1 MAFYKYFWDLANSTE
16 YTDHTVGAF
25 DNNTESGGGDFKWVL
40 NANNTLVNNIPG
52 IRIKPTSTTN
62 GYWVRVTEGP
72 VSVNWFGP
80 QNTVSA
86 PYTFVQL
93 GVSQNTLNNR
103 YGPGVVNTTDTY
115 DTAAIKA
122 AMNYMSIVDGE
133 NCLMFEPKQYWVTQ
147 SIQLPADNPSLT
159 SLPTIGG
166 QGKFIIDGN
175 GCTVTTY
182 GPAVPFDVFVRVP
195 ANQTVADNT
204 YIKYGFVFKNFGA
217 TSWGASYIGS
227 GNSFLYL
234 AASNDVVVDNLNLVN
249 YDIGVRLEY
258 CPNTSVTNVNTSNV
272 SAYSVYIKEGTWLG
286 ATLTNACSNNVYV
299 RNLHVKDTNGQTAG
313 LAMAG
318 CNNAVISQFHLDG
331 VGTPSYGIHWDS
343 LDNGQAMT
351 VRILDSYFTN
361 GTSSGAIYIKAQDG
375 GLVNIDG
382 IYNEAVQTVVSTEMY
397 SGTAYVYVSNSA
409 VWPAGS
415 KLSNIG
421 TPEWEFKAVNF
432 GPGITTVADI
442 INPANN
448 LWVTTGGAVIPSS
461 GNVNNMPAGAPP
473 CFCTLQNVIDN
484 DHDLVNGNAKIGT
497 NAGEA
502 MVGAPT
508 NVVAIGTD
516 AAYLNGGNH
525 VYALGNSAAYNNTG
539 DNVVAIGY
547 GSAKDNTGD
556 NCYGLGD
563 DSINDNDGDNV
574 IGIGEHAAYLNTGDY
589 TIAIGQD
596 SANNNTGANTT
607 AIGFEAARDN
617 TGVNIVAIGQQ
628 SCHTNTGFGVTAVG
642 HNSGFQNTG
651 NDVAGIGF
659 GAASQNTG
667 SIVTALGSSSA
678 FSNTGQRVVALGS
691 YAAQNNTGDFVVGI
705 NEGAASQN
713 TGTHVFAAGYGA
725 ALQNIGNNV
734 IGIGFDAAN
743 QNTGSNVI
751 ALGNNAADGNTAQYV
766 IALGNS
772 AGVGNTVGNT
782 TVIANDYLQSFVN
795 FAAATVVYN
804 PLSVPPGTYLYHD
817 QATNSI
823 GAVRVP

>member
-1 MAFYKYFWDLANSTE
+1 MAFYKYFWDLANSTD

-52 IRIKPTSTTN
+52 VRIKPTSTTN
-62 GYWVRVTEGP
+62 GYWVRVSEGP
-72 VSVNWFGP
+72 VSVSWFGP

-103 YGPGVVNTTDTY
+103 YGAGVVNTTDTY

-195 ANQTVADNT
+195 ANQTVADST

-343 LDNGQAMT
+343 LNNGQAVT

-361 GTSSGAIYIKAQDG
+361 GTSTAAIYVKAQDG

-382 IYNEAVQTVVSTEMY
+382 MYNEAVQTVVSTEMY
-397 SGTAYVYVSNSA
+397 SGTADVYFSNSA
-409 VWPAGS
+409 AWPAGS
-415 KLSNIG
+415 KLSNVG
-421 TPEWEFKAVNF
+421 TAKWDFKAVNF
-432 GPGITTVADI
+432 GPGITTPADI
-442 INPANN
+442 VDPLNN
-448 LWVTTGGAVIPSS
+448 LWVTAGPPTIPS
-461 GNVNNMPAGAPP
+461 VNDVINQPAGSSVQLS
-473 CFCTLQNVIDN
+473 LQQVLDYN
-484 DHDLVNGNAKIGT
+484 HDL
-497 NAGEA
+497 
-502 MVGAPT
+502 
-508 NVVAIGTD
+508 
-516 AAYLNGGNH
+516 LNGILFMGTG
-525 VYALGNSAAYNNTG
+525 AGDNNTG
-539 DNVVAIGY
+539 TFVIGL
-547 GSAKDNTGD
+547 SSNAAKDNTG
-556 NCYGLGD
+556 NGVIALGPGAANQNNGLQVIAFGQSSANQNLGNQVISLGLG
-563 DSINDNDGDNV
+563 
-574 IGIGEHAAYLNTGDY
+574 
-589 TIAIGQD
+589 
-596 SANNNTGANTT
+596 SA
-607 AIGFEAARDN
+607 
-617 TGVNIVAIGQQ
+617 V
-628 SCHTNTGFGVTAVG
+628 
-642 HNSGFQNTG
+642 QNT
-651 NDVAGIGF
+651 
-659 GAASQNTG
+659 
-667 SIVTALGSSSA
+667 
-678 FSNTGQRVVALGS
+678 
-691 YAAQNNTGDFVVGI
+691 
-705 NEGAASQN
+705 
-713 TGTHVFAAGYGA
+713 
-725 ALQNIGNNV
+725 GNNV
-734 IGIGFDAAN
+734 IGIGLDASN
-743 QNTGSNVI
+743 QNIGNNVTGI
-751 ALGNNAADGNTAQYV
+751 GNNAADGNAGNNV
-766 IALGNS
+766 IAIGSNACAGNS
-772 AGVGNTVGNT
+772 VLAPNVIGLGTAAGAGNAIAQS
-782 TVIANDYLQSFVN
+782 VILSNSELPSYANH
-795 FAAATVVYN
+795 AAAIAVIN
-804 PLSVPPGTYLYHD
+804 ALSGATTGTYLYHN
-817 QATNSI
+817 QATDSI
-823 GAVRVP
+823 GAVRIP